1 MNNETKEPNENNT
14 KAPNLW
20 DVTKSVLAAML
31 GVQKSKNYERDF
43 QYGKPWQYIVVGIV
57 AVGVFIGIIVTVV
70 NVVISS
76 AGL

>member
-1 MNNETKEPNENNT
+1 MNNESKEPNENNN

-43 QYGKPWQYIVVGIV
+43 QYGKPWQYVVVGLI

-70 NVVISS
+70 NVVMSS